1 MLFKQTKFKYPF
13 MLNFVCLN
21 NSLEDFSWHNL
32 NHKSLY
38 IYMVIQSN
46 FIEFVINLIDLKQ

>member
-1 MLFKQTKFKYPF
+1 
-13 MLNFVCLN
+13 
-21 NSLEDFSWHNL
+21 LEDFSWHNL